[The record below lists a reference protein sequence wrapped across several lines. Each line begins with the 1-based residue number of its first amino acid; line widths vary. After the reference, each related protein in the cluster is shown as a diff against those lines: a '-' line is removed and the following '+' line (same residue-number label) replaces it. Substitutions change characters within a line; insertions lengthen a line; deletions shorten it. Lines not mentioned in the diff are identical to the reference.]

1 MSWARVQPC
10 VALNS
15 AESEYYAL
23 CSGAQEGILAQQL
36 ALELGFSFGLI
47 LKTDSLSAKQATEK
61 IGALRQKHMQLRWHF
76 LKDLVHNGLITIEKV
91 PTLMNI
97 SDMLTKPV
105 SRQIL
110 RRCLAQAE
118 SWRMD
123 EEQICEEQTFD
134 EQLVELNVVERGVV
148 LRDQCLTQARDKWT
162 TPWLVMLIL
171 ATGALA
177 VYTYHVML
185 NCMKRV
191 QKIVR
196 ATMRT
201 MGTQSQTTYTA
212 LARHATPRFTVL
224 PDQLHGSFDEGGRR
238 SWGSQART
246 LTPRT
251 TRTLT

>member
-1 MSWARVQPC
+1 M
-10 VALNS
+10 
-15 AESEYYAL
+15 
-23 CSGAQEGILAQQL
+23 AQQL
-36 ALELGFSFGLI
+36 ALELRFSFGLV

-61 IGALRQKHMQLRWHF
+61 IGALRQKHMRLRWHF

-148 LRDQCLTQARDKWT
+148 LRDQCPMQARDKWT

-171 ATGALA
+171 TTGALA
-177 VYTYHVML
+177 VYIYHIML
-185 NCMKRV
+185 NCLRKV
-191 QKIVR
+191 QKIVG

-224 PDQLHGSFDEGGRR
+224 PDQMHGSFDEGGRR

-251 TRTLT
+251 TRIPT